1 MEITLLYASLLTI
14 LAIFLAI
21 KVGMNRVETNIM
33 TGEGESSMLLQSVRA
48 HGNLI
53 EYAPLALILLALLEM
68 QNVSDFMLH
77 LCGSLFFL
85 ARILHAYGVT
95 ISRESTPYRLVGAV
109 GTWLIMLIMSLVGI
123 YTYVS

>member
-85 ARILHAYGVT
+85 ARISHAYGVT

>member
-33 TGEGESSMLLQSVRA
+33 TGEGESSILLQSVRA

-68 QNVSDFMLH
+68 QNVSDLTLH

-95 ISRESTPYRLVGAV
+95 ISRESTPYRLVGAL

>member
-53 EYAPLALILLALLEM
+53 EYAPLALVLLALLEM

-95 ISRESTPYRLVGAV
+95 ISRESTPYRLVGAL
-109 GTWLIMLIMSLVGI
+109 GTWLIMLIMSFVGI

>member
-68 QNVSDFMLH
+68 QNVSDLMLH

>member
-21 KVGMNRVETNIM
+21 KVGMNRVDTNIM

-68 QNVSDFMLH
+68 QNVSDSMLH

-95 ISRESTPYRLVGAV
+95 ISRESTPYRLVGAL
-109 GTWLIMLIMSLVGI
+109 GTWLIMFIMSLAGI

>member
-21 KVGMNRVETNIM
+21 KVGMNRVETKTM

-68 QNVSDFMLH
+68 QSVSDSTLH

-85 ARILHAYGVT
+85 ARVSHAYGVT

-123 YTYVS
+123 YIHVS

>member
-1 MEITLLYASLLTI
+1 MEITLLYASLLTV

-95 ISRESTPYRLVGAV
+95 ISRESTPYRLVGAL
-109 GTWLIMLIMSLVGI
+109 GTWLIMLIMSFMGI
-123 YTYVS
+123 YFYVL

>member
-53 EYAPLALILLALLEM
+53 EYAPLALVLLALLEM

-77 LCGSLFFL
+77 LCGSLFLL

-95 ISRESTPYRLVGAV
+95 ISRESTPYRLVGAL
-109 GTWLIMLIMSLVGI
+109 GTWLIMLTMSLVGI

>member
-21 KVGMNRVETNIM
+21 KVGMNRVETKIM
-33 TGEGESSMLLQSVRA
+33 TGEGESSKLLQSIRA

-68 QNVSDFMLH
+68 QNSLRVIIFSCKDFTCLWSYH
-77 LCGSLFFL
+77 FS
-85 ARILHAYGVT
+85 
-95 ISRESTPYRLVGAV
+95 
-109 GTWLIMLIMSLVGI
+109 
-123 YTYVS
+123 

>member
-1 MEITLLYASLLTI
+1 MEITLLYASLLII

-21 KVGMNRVETNIM
+21 KVGMNRVETKTM
-33 TGEGESSMLLQSVRA
+33 TGEGESSKLLQSIRA

-68 QNVSDFMLH
+68 QNLSDSMLH
-77 LCGSLFFL
+77 LCGALFFL
-85 ARILHAYGVT
+85 ARISHAYGVT

-109 GTWLIMLIMSLVGI
+109 GTWLIMLIMSIVGI
-123 YTYVS
+123 YIYVS

>member
-1 MEITLLYASLLTI
+1 MEITLLYASLLTM

-21 KVGMNRVETNIM
+21 KVGMNRVDTNIM
-33 TGEGESSMLLQSVRA
+33 TGEGESFMLLQSVRA

-68 QNVSDFMLH
+68 QNLSDSMLH
-77 LCGSLFFL
+77 LCGSLFIL
-85 ARILHAYGVT
+85 VRILHAYGVT
-95 ISRESTPYRLVGAV
+95 ISRESTPYRLVGAL

>member
-21 KVGMNRVETNIM
+21 KVGMNRVETKIM
-33 TGEGESSMLLQSVRA
+33 TGEGESSKLLQSIRA

-68 QNVSDFMLH
+68 QNLSDSMLH

-85 ARILHAYGVT
+85 ARISHAYGVT
-95 ISRESTPYRLVGAV
+95 ISRESTPYRLVGALA
-109 GTWLIMLIMSLVGI
+109 TWLIMLVMSVLGI
-123 YTYVS
+123 YIYVS

>member
-85 ARILHAYGVT
+85 SRILHAYGVT
-95 ISRESTPYRLVGAV
+95 ISRESTPYRLVGAL

>member
-21 KVGMNRVETNIM
+21 KVGMNRVETKTM
-33 TGEGESSMLLQSVRA
+33 TGEGESSKLLQSIRA

-68 QNVSDFMLH
+68 QNVSESMLH
-77 LCGSLFFL
+77 LF
-85 ARILHAYGVT
+85 
-95 ISRESTPYRLVGAV
+95 
-109 GTWLIMLIMSLVGI
+109 GI
-123 YTYVS
+123 IIFSSKDFSCLWSYHFS

>member
-21 KVGMNRVETNIM
+21 KVGMNRVDTNIM

-95 ISRESTPYRLVGAV
+95 ISRESTPYRLVGAL

>member
-21 KVGMNRVETNIM
+21 KVGMNRVETKTM
-33 TGEGESSMLLQSVRA
+33 TGEGESSKLLQSIRA

-68 QNVSDFMLH
+68 QNLSASMLH

-85 ARILHAYGVT
+85 ARISHAYGVS

>member
-21 KVGMNRVETNIM
+21 KVGMNRVETKTM
-33 TGEGESSMLLQSVRA
+33 TGEGESSKLLQSIRA

-68 QNVSDFMLH
+68 QNVSDYMLH
-77 LCGSLFFL
+77 LYGSLFFL
-85 ARILHAYGVT
+85 ARVSHAYGVT

-109 GTWLIMLIMSLVGI
+109 GTWLIMFLMCLVGI
-123 YTYVS
+123 YIYVS

>member
-85 ARILHAYGVT
+85 ARISHAYGVT

-109 GTWLIMLIMSLVGI
+109 GTWLIMLIMSFVGI
-123 YTYVS
+123 YIYVS

>member
-21 KVGMNRVETNIM
+21 KVGMNRVETKTM
-33 TGEGESSMLLQSVRA
+33 TGEGESSKLLQSIRA

-68 QNVSDFMLH
+68 QNLSDSMLH
-77 LCGSLFFL
+77 LCGALFFL
-85 ARILHAYGVT
+85 ARISHAYGVT

-109 GTWLIMLIMSLVGI
+109 GTWLIMLIMSIVGI
-123 YTYVS
+123 YIYVS

>member
-21 KVGMNRVETNIM
+21 KVGMNRVDTNIM

-95 ISRESTPYRLVGAV
+95 ISRESTPYRLVGAL
-109 GTWLIMLIMSLVGI
+109 GTWLIMLIMSFMGI
-123 YTYVS
+123 YFYVL